1 MQKLG
6 AGSILPLIA
15 SVAALIFLG
24 GAPAS
29 ADGMRRIV
37 GVSDLQ
43 GATNWSGI
51 YAGGQLGGTWA
62 NIDWS
67 QVNPNFFNTLGAA
80 VVGTDSSFDAS
91 GVLGGVYGGYNH
103 QVGHWVFGLE
113 LAATATDLTDSRAS
127 PFFPALDTYSTEVRW
142 LATVAGRIGYAWDRW
157 LVFGRGGWAGADV
170 DLTLSSTAGP
180 LASKD
185 AWANGWTLG
194 LGAEYMMWHGVSL
207 GLAYDYVELNLDGET
222 ITCPSCG
229 TGVGFG
235 TPVID
240 SDIRMQSV
248 MARVSFFL
256 PGEGAAMLAPGR

>member
-1 MQKLG
+1 MRYFGAGRNLVSIGAAAVALLLG
-6 AGSILPLIA
+6 AG
-15 SVAALIFLG
+15 
-24 GAPAS
+24 GAT
-29 ADGMRRIV
+29 ADGARPHRI
-37 GVSDLQ
+37 GVSDRQ
-43 GATNWSGI
+43 GAIDWSGFYI
-51 YAGGQLGGTWA
+51 GGQLGGTWA

-103 QVGHWVFGLE
+103 QVGDWVFGLE
-113 LAATATDLTDSRAS
+113 LAATATDLSDSRAS
-127 PFFPALDTYSTEVRW
+127 PFFPTLDTYSTEVNW
-142 LATVAGRIGYAWDRW
+142 LATLAGRVGYAWDRW
-157 LVFGRGGWAGADV
+157 LVFGRGGWAAADV

-185 AWANGWTLG
+185 TWVDGWTLG

-222 ITCPSCG
+222 VTCPRCG

-248 MARVSFFL
+248 MARVSFFM
-256 PGEGAAMLAPGR
+256 P